1 MLFNDSYFAA
11 TAHLDSIPADALAAL
26 RQHREELSNAAP
38 CEELSDDEK
47 SSPSSL
53 NNRNGSS
60 RKVRTRGVSA
70 VHDAEAVSEWYF
82 PHMFHCIA

>member
-1 MLFNDSYFAA
+1 MLFNNSYFAA

-38 CEELSDDEK
+38 LSDGEK

-82 PHMFHCIA
+82 PYMFHCIA